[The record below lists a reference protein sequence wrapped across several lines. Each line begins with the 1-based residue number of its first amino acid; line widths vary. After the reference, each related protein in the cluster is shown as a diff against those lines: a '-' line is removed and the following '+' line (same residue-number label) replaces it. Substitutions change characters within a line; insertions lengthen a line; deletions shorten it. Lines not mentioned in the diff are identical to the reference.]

1 VTATLDRDFLGV
13 GWAFPIRVN
22 PKGGLSFVKGAE
34 DIRQSIWLILSTAV
48 GERVMLSRFGCG
60 IHDYVFTPN
69 SPTMHGNI
77 AHQVRRA
84 LTQFEPRVDVQ
95 EVTVQAGEENV
106 MLIRIDY
113 RIRST
118 NAFHNLVFPFYI
130 TEGTGV

>member
-1 VTATLDRDFLGV
+1 MLDRDFLGV
-13 GWAFPIRVN
+13 GWAFPIRVS
-22 PKGGLSFVKGAE
+22 PKGGLSFVAGAD
-34 DIRQSIWLILSTAV
+34 DIRQAIWLILSTAV
-48 GERVMLSRFGCG
+48 GERVMLPRFGCG

-95 EVTVQAGEENV
+95 EVAVQAGEENV